1 MVARFPLWC
10 PPVTSTVLPV
20 IIFFVISCMM
30 EWNCTVKK
38 NEVKWNG
45 TNSWLTKYKNNV
57 RVVQYSS
64 TPVLLHWSTKNERAE
79 YWRQEEISWDFK
91 LKKNKDW
98 VGAQSLCNKV
108 QVKEWYM
115 DTWFYEAWVL
125 YCSGVLFFIRIF
137 VLGEYYS
144 TWPEGSFVIHG

>member
-79 YWRQEEISWDFK
+79 YWRLEEISWDFK
-91 LKKNKDW
+91 LKKKIKTGLGPKACVTRCKWRSDIW
-98 VGAQSLCNKV
+98 TRGS
-108 QVKEWYM
+108 M
-115 DTWFYEAWVL
+115 RPGFYIAVVSSFL
-125 YCSGVLFFIRIF
+125 YAFLIWA
-137 VLGEYYS
+137 S
-144 TWPEGSFVIHG
+144 TTALDPRALS